1 MAIGTAPTSLQDV
14 HFTLSR
20 TLGQI
25 WPNPPRWMGVVMG
38 GTGIAA
44 AATDFWLSSMANQ
57 QPPPTGTVYDEIA
70 AIYKRAAERMHAEVA
85 PVEVRGRTAWET
97 APQRAG
103 VTPAPAS
110 LYLASEGASDV
121 STGCV
126 PCGRAHLGANQ
137 GMLERAAAAAQR
149 AGACDAECQRM
160 VAKAAGESA
169 ALLAGDWTPNKIAA
183 TPERERRAI
192 EGVLPAVSALGSD
205 LVGGDQVRESM
216 VRASSLLTEATRFAG
231 EGDGLEH
238 PEVRWRLDAA
248 EKDLVFAERS
258 AAPGTLPQETQQRL
272 RALRQDVLN
281 KVTTPEA
288 LVQVAAQAEGV
299 TADVV
304 APYAASLGADRLQEL
319 AARAAAVRQRFKSDL
334 AQQTAPEDVGAFHRR
349 TGGQHGHEVSGS
361 LLYVSPTA
369 ATAREELQKTDVQ
382 ELWGRI
388 ERAMADRGVPMDVR
402 NLPPGVEAR
411 YVPGAPTEGGRGSIQ
426 VSPGIA
432 EAGER
437 GDPYALQVIA
447 HEVAHALFD
456 GPECAPRVRGVP
468 AASLGHQVEEER
480 AELTSTAVLAELGLP
495 IRTYDQETFHP
506 GQYEVDWQRAARVL
520 HPDTL
525 CEVRWGTDWQV
536 AAARGAPVPPET
548 CAPCGAQR
556 ATAPRFGSG
565 AASAAP
571 AAGDGTFGAGPYS
584 TPALREHKPFEAQ
597 RYPYTLRV
605 QVDCAGD
612 VWEDQVKG
620 LNAGHALARA
630 RDNWERCHVT
640 PLGRG

>member
-1 MAIGTAPTSLQDV
+1 MAIGTAPTSMQDV

-25 WPNPPRWMGVVMG
+25 WPNPPRWVGVVMG

-44 AATDFWLSSMANQ
+44 AATDFWLGAMARQ
-57 QPPPTGTVYDEIA
+57 QPPPADTVYDEIA
-70 AIYKRAAERMHAEVA
+70 AIYKRAAERMHAEAQPAA
-85 PVEVRGRTAWET
+85 P
-97 APQRAG
+97 APSRAN

-110 LYLASEGASDV
+110 RYLASEGASSDV
-121 STGCV
+121 STGCI
-126 PCGRAHLGANQ
+126 PCGRAHLGAQQ

-149 AGACDAECQRM
+149 AGGSCDAECQRL
-160 VAKAAGESA
+160 VAKAAGESS
-169 ALLAGDWTPNKIAA
+169 ALLAGDWTPEQVAA
-183 TPERERRAI
+183 TPAHQRPAVERA
-192 EGVLPAVSALGSD
+192 LPAVSGITSD
-205 LVGGDQVRESM
+205 LVGGDQAREAM
-216 VRASSLLTEATRFAG
+216 VRASALLTEATRFAG
-231 EGDGLEH
+231 AGDGLAH

-258 AAPGTLPQETQQRL
+258 AAPGTLPQETQQKL

-281 KVTTPEA
+281 KTATPED
-288 LVQVAAQAEGV
+288 LVAVASRAEGV
-299 TADVV
+299 TAAVV
-304 APYAASLGADRLQEL
+304 APYAAGLGADRLQEL
-319 AARAAAVRQRFKSDL
+319 AGRAAAVRERFKADL
-334 AQQTAPEDVGAFHRR
+334 SAPAAQPAFDRRAPAGHAS
-349 TGGQHGHEVSGS
+349 HEVSGA

-369 ATAREELQKTDVQ
+369 ATARDELQKTNVQ

-432 EAGER
+432 EAGGR

-495 IRTYDQETFHP
+495 IRTYDQETFQP

-536 AAARGAPVPPET
+536 AAARGATIPTGT
-548 CAPCGAQR
+548 CAPCGAR
-556 ATAPRFGSG
+556 GAAEVRFGSPTPPG
-565 AASAAP
+565 AADATFAAMV
-571 AAGDGTFGAGPYS
+571 GNPYS
-584 TPALREHKPFEAQ
+584 APTMRQPKPFEDQ
-597 RYPYTLRV
+597 RFPFTLRV
-605 QVDCAGD
+605 QVDCGGD
-612 VWEDQVKG
+612 VWEDAVKG

-630 RDNWERCHVT
+630 RDNWEACRVT